1 MEGLPGEMMKRDRF
15 CSQTSFL
22 LRFSGGLLIVWLL
35 MAAGAPPA
43 AAQSSASMPDA
54 SEPLSLSL
62 SDALSRAQSQSFAI
76 RSARAQEQSARAQK
90 RQSLAVFFPRLTA
103 TEAFGTTTDPVNAFG
118 FKLKQ
123 ERFTEQDFQTGAL
136 NDPDRV
142 DNFATTLEVEQ
153 PLLNVDGLFER
164 RAAQAGARAAHQQ
177 TERTRAVVAFR
188 VKQSYYKLVLAEQ
201 QQAVIDSALTA
212 ARANADQAQALFDEG
227 IINRADLLAARVRV
241 SELESQ
247 RTEATAQRR
256 NAGDRLRFLLGI
268 DDAVPIEATDP
279 LVQARVDIPS
289 LNMRT
294 VNRRRSDM
302 QALRL
307 RADAAR
313 EQVRARWLAFVPTLN
328 ARGTYGWYDDTA
340 FGTRGSSYTVGASL
354 SWSLFEGFQQI
365 GRAQQAEAELQRA
378 EIAVQQ
384 QALQNDVEIAA
395 ARRDLEAARQRIG
408 QARTAVEQ
416 AEESLRIRSDRF
428 DEGLA
433 RTADVLQAEATLAE
447 RRLAFL
453 QALYQHNLAIY
464 RLELLTEQSLTD

>member
-1 MEGLPGEMMKRDRF
+1 MAELLGEMMRRYR
-15 CSQTSFL
+15 CGARSSFL
-22 LRFSGGLLIVWLL
+22 LRLGGGLLIGWLL
-35 MAAGAPPA
+35 MVIEIPA
-43 AAQSSASMPDA
+43 AAQTSASMPTVP
-54 SEPLSLSL
+54 EPLSLSL
-62 SDALSRAQSQSFAI
+62 SDALSRAQSQSFAVRSAQAQE
-76 RSARAQEQSARAQK
+76 RSARAEK

-103 TEAFGTTTDPVNAFG
+103 AEKFGTTTDPVNAFG

-123 ERFTEQDFQTGAL
+123 ERFTQQDFQIGAL
-136 NDPDRV
+136 NNPDRV
-142 DNFATTLEVEQ
+142 DNFATTLEIEQ
-153 PLLNVDGLFER
+153 PLLNVDGLFEQ
-164 RAAQAGARAAHQQ
+164 RAAAAGTRAAHQQ
-177 TERTRAVVAFR
+177 TERTRAIVAFR
-188 VKQSYYKLVLAEQ
+188 VKQSYYRLVLAERR
-201 QQAVIDSALTA
+201 QAVIDSALGA
-212 ARANADQAQALFDEG
+212 ARANANQAQALFDEG

-256 NAGDRLRFLLGI
+256 NAGDRLRVLLGI
-268 DDAVPIEATDP
+268 DDPVQIEATDP
-279 LVQARVDIPS
+279 LVQARADVPS
-289 LNMRT
+289 FDLRT
-294 VNRRRSDM
+294 VNQRRSDM
-302 QALRL
+302 QALRF

-328 ARGTYGWYDDTA
+328 ARGTYAWNDDTA
-340 FGTRGSSYTVGASL
+340 FGTRGSGYTVGASL
-354 SWSLFEGFQQI
+354 SWSLFEGFQQV

-378 EIAVQQ
+378 EIAVQR

-428 DEGLA
+428 GEGLA

-453 QALYQHNLAIY
+453 QALYQHNLAVY
-464 RLELLTEQSLTD
+464 RLELLTEQPLTD